1 MPKINSGAYVISNE
15 MLLEKSKFIDLLLFI
30 LKLIDDGHTD
40 ISFLLEPVVS
50 KVSLYENTKYFYIT
64 LGYGSIVTYNE
75 YLLKYVIENLGMK
88 PYIVIEP
95 FWAKILIPLRK
106 PLYVYTDINYIR
118 NLFEDRYSS
127 IINVESDI
135 SFSRDLNKPCLC
147 IGSLCGSLIISYGL
161 QNEELT
167 IKHVCGKLYCRDK
180 NNFMVYEV
188 CNGLYDACVS
198 VYAVNL
204 NSLDKSPFKTLLT
217 IDSLPI
223 ILEHVVEPVIV
234 IPLSSY
240 PTSSLKDVMDVIVI
254 KSVLYLISN
263 VKG

>member
-15 MLLEKSKFIDLLLFI
+15 MLLNKTKFIDLLLFI
-30 LKLIDDGHTD
+30 LKLINEGHTD
-40 ISFLLEPVVS
+40 IFFLLEPVVS
-50 KVSLYENTKYFYIT
+50 KVSLYKNTKYFYIT

-88 PYIVIEP
+88 PYIVVEP

-106 PLYVYTDINYIR
+106 QLYVYTDINYIR
-118 NLFEDRYSS
+118 NLLENKYSL
-127 IINVESDI
+127 IINVEPGT
-135 SFSRDLNKPCLC
+135 SFFKDLSKPCLC
-147 IGSLCGSLIISYGL
+147 IGSLCRNLMIGYGL
-161 QNEELT
+161 QSGELT

-188 CNGLYDACVS
+188 CNELYDACIN

-204 NSLDKSPFKTLLT
+204 NSLDKSPFKSLLT

-240 PTSSLKDVMDVIVI
+240 PTGNLKNVMDVIVI